1 MFVAFVAGPPVEPT
15 QCSNGPREDSST
27 DEELKSKKYT
37 KSGHEAIV
45 TTEPKAKALRG
56 YVEPLITLA
65 RGGGLANIRLAER
78 SVKDAEV
85 LAKLFD
91 ELGPRYADRAGG
103 YTRIHK
109 LGERRGDNAPMARIS
124 LV

>member
-1 MFVAFVAGPPVEPT
+1 MRHRKKGVKLGRTSSHRKAMFRNMVT
-15 QCSNGPREDSST
+15 SLLR
-27 DEELKSKKYT
+27 
-37 KSGHEAIV
+37 HEAIV

-65 RGGGLANIRLAER
+65 RTGGLHSLRLAER
-78 SVKDAEV
+78 DVKDKEI
-85 LAKLFD
+85 LSKLF
-91 ELGPRYADRAGG
+91 EEIGPRYADRPGG